1 MRYSLGGLAAGLF
14 AAATLSVALPA
25 QNVARRVNA
34 VADGDVRMTFV
45 LQPDICGGGNGFSR
59 GDSWRRNDFR
69 SANTRDVEWESDC
82 SHGPGRLV
90 VERQDG
96 ETTKLRFYVGGR
108 WRERPNVTDLGQVPN
123 REAANYLLDMIRT
136 GRNNIAKEAIMPL
149 TIIDSVEVW
158 PELLRLARDD
168 NRNLEVRKG
177 AVFWL
182 GQMAAEQITGGLRDV
197 AEDDKIERDVRES
210 AIFALSQ
217 RPKQEGVPAL
227 IRIVR
232 TSRDPKLRKSALF
245 WLGQSNDP
253 RAVDLIEELLSKR

>member
-1 MRYSLGGLAAGLF
+1 MRYSLGGFAAGLV
-14 AAATLSVALPA
+14 AVISLSVALPA
-25 QNVARRVNA
+25 QGVTRRVNA

-45 LQPDICGGGNGFSR
+45 LLPDICGWGNGFSR
-59 GDSWRRNDFR
+59 GDSWRRNDFK
-69 SANTRDVEWESDC
+69 SSNTRDVEWESDC

-90 VERQDG
+90 VERRGG

-123 REAANYLLDMIRT
+123 REAANYLLDMIRSE
-136 GRNNIAKEAIMPL
+136 RSSIAKEAIMPL

-158 PELLRLARDD
+158 PELLRVARDD

-197 AEDDKIERDVRES
+197 AEDDKLERDVRES

-217 RPKQEGVPAL
+217 RPKHEGVPAL